1 MKNRILWHLC
11 IIGFVLL
18 CALAFT
24 TLVIP
29 YGVVDPFMLG
39 LPRTL
44 WVGILL
50 SVSIFTVTVIAAW
63 ASQPENKGG
72 SE

>member
-1 MKNRILWHLC
+1 MKNRILWNLC
-11 IIGFVLL
+11 IIAFILL

-24 TLVIP
+24 PLVIP
-29 YGVVDPFMLG
+29 DGISDPLISG

-44 WVGILL
+44 WAGILL
-50 SVSIFTVTVIAAW
+50 SVSIFVLTVIAAW
-63 ASQPENKGG
+63 ASLPGNKGG